1 MLAATSSTA
10 RTLLRASGSSAIR
23 IPARFVSSSSTNA
36 PTTSKDSPNQPENT
50 QYTENNQTQGITG
63 KFNAPKYND
72 VQNQPAKGAKK
83 TKEKGSGSPL
93 DTASAEAGQN
103 QLKGRESRKKD
114 GLSGNPEGV
123 GFVEQVGSGSGTAE
137 KFEGRK

>member
-10 RTLLRASGSSAIR
+10 RTLLRASRSSALR
-23 IPARFVSSSSTNA
+23 CPARFVSSSSTN
-36 PTTSKDSPNQPENT
+36 PSGTNGPGQPGNT

-63 KFNAPKYND
+63 KFDAPKFND

-93 DTASAEAGQN
+93 DAASAEAGQK